1 MSRSRG
7 ASTAST
13 TNFTSDLF
21 EALCEPKVAKKL
33 KELLVDELRHEV
45 AELRTIIMAKDK
57 QILDLTTKV
66 QDLEDKA
73 DDLEQYSRRNSLR
86 ISGIPEREGE
96 DVLQETLRVV
106 NSTLLP
112 PLTVEE
118 IDRVHR
124 VGPKLPDKTRQIL
137 IKLATY
143 RTRRRVF
150 TARRGIKFTQPAPGP
165 STTLTTHPVFVNDD
179 LTKTRSHLLYECRK
193 AKKNGKIKE
202 TWSIDGNILIRDNA
216 SRVSQIK
223 NIRDLD
229 KQAV

>member
-1 MSRSRG
+1 M
-7 ASTAST
+7 
-13 TNFTSDLF
+13 
-21 EALCEPKVAKKL
+21 AKKL

-96 DVLQETLRVV
+96 DVWQETLRVV

>member
-1 MSRSRG
+1 M
-7 ASTAST
+7 
-13 TNFTSDLF
+13 N
-21 EALCEPKVAKKL
+21 
-33 KELLVDELRHEV
+33 ELRHEV
-45 AELRTIIMAKDK
+45 AELRSIIIAKDK
-57 QILDLTTKV
+57 QISDLTKQV
-66 QDLEDKA
+66 EALEDKTEE
-73 DDLEQYSRRNSLR
+73 LEYSRRNSLR

-124 VGPKLPDKTRQIL
+124 VGPRLPDKTRQIL

-150 TARRGIKFTQPAPGP
+150 TARRGQFTQPAPGP
-165 STTLTTHPVFVNDD
+165 STTPTTHPVFVNDD
-179 LTKTRSHLLYECRK
+179 LTKTRSHLLYEYRK

-216 SRVSQIK
+216 SRMSQIK
-223 NIRDLD
+223 NIRDLE

>member
-1 MSRSRG
+1 
-7 ASTAST
+7 
-13 TNFTSDLF
+13 
-21 EALCEPKVAKKL
+21 
-33 KELLVDELRHEV
+33 
-45 AELRTIIMAKDK
+45 MAKDK

-143 RTRRRVF
+143 RTRRRVYGKKRHQVHAASAG
-150 TARRGIKFTQPAPGP
+150 TVNNTDDAP
-165 STTLTTHPVFVNDD
+165 SL
-179 LTKTRSHLLYECRK
+179 C
-193 AKKNGKIKE
+193 
-202 TWSIDGNILIRDNA
+202 
-216 SRVSQIK
+216 Q
-223 NIRDLD
+223 
-229 KQAV
+229 

>member
-1 MSRSRG
+1 M
-7 ASTAST
+7 
-13 TNFTSDLF
+13 
-21 EALCEPKVAKKL
+21 AKKL

-96 DVLQETLRVV
+96 DVLQEMLRVV

-124 VGPKLPDKTRQIL
+124 VGPKLPDKSQQIL
-137 IKLATY
+137 IKLAMY
-143 RTRRRVF
+143 RTRHRVF
-150 TARRGIKFTQPAPGP
+150 TASRGIKFTQPAPGP

-202 TWSIDGNILIRDNA
+202 AWSIDGNILIRDNA
-216 SRVSQIK
+216 SRHIIGQFK
-223 NIRDLD
+223 NV
-229 KQAV
+229 Q

>member
-1 MSRSRG
+1 
-7 ASTAST
+7 
-13 TNFTSDLF
+13 
-21 EALCEPKVAKKL
+21 VANKL
-33 KELLVDELRHEV
+33 TELLVDKLRHKV
-45 AELRTIIMAKDK
+45 AELRSIIIAKDK
-57 QILDLTTKV
+57 QISDLTKRV
-66 QDLEDKA
+66 EVLEDKA
-73 DDLEQYSRRNSLR
+73 DDIEHYSRRNSLR
-86 ISGIPEREGE
+86 ISGIPGGEGE

-112 PLTVEE
+112 PLTVKE

-124 VGPKLPDKTRQIL
+124 VGAKLPDKTRQML
-137 IKLATY
+137 IQLVTY
-143 RTRRRVF
+143 RTRCRVF
-150 TARRGIKFTQPAPGP
+150 TARRGIMFTQPAPGP
-165 STTLTTHPVFVNDD
+165 STKLTTHPVYVNDD

-202 TWSIDGNILIRDNA
+202 TLSINVNILIRDNA